1 MPASESLPRIRNAEP
16 GAVRPRRGLALLAVL
31 TALALLG
38 LMFAATV
45 TVTLT
50 QQRGE
55 RRDSDT
61 RATFAAAEAARATA
75 LADWT
80 AQLPPLLPVGQS
92 VRWTAGAWNGATGDG
107 VVTRLAPAVIRVEG
121 VASRDDGSGTPLGT
135 HAVAQL
141 LSVAP
146 PLLPIGAAVTLGAP
160 VTVGASAGAMVRFDG
175 RDTVVTGWAC
185 DPVDTATVASLASV
199 TLPALPPAALRTPWQ
214 ADSTAGWPARYRPL
228 WLLPDTLRLARPL
241 VFAGDLPGA
250 RLQPSTDSTGACR
263 AGAADPVN
271 WGDPAR
277 PSVCADWRP
286 LVHVRGH
293 LDAPTGVG
301 QGLLMVDGDLRLTGG
316 FEFWG
321 VVVVRGRLLASGTGN
336 RIVGALLAG
345 GGGGVHQLDALSV
358 RYASCVV
365 RAALLAGGV
374 LRPVPERGWS
384 EWW

>member
-1 MPASESLPRIRNAEP
+1 MFTPRTHPCHPAARPVTS
-16 GAVRPRRGLALLAVL
+16 GPRRGLALLAVL

-38 LMFAATV
+38 LMFAAAV
-45 TVTLT
+45 TTTLT
-50 QQRGE
+50 AERGE
-55 RRDSDT
+55 RRDSAARRT
-61 RATFAAAEAARATA
+61 VAAAEAARATA

-80 AQLPPLLPVGQS
+80 VRLPPLLQVGRS
-92 VRWTAGAWNGATGDG
+92 IRWTAGNWNGATGDA
-107 VVTRLAPAVIRVEG
+107 VVTRLAPSVVRVEG
-121 VASRDDGSGTPLGT
+121 VAWLDDGGGARQAS

-141 LSVAP
+141 MAVAP
-146 PLLPIGAAVTLGAP
+146 ALLPIGAALTLGAP
-160 VTVGASAGAMVRFDG
+160 VAVGPTAGATVRLDG
-175 RDTVVTGWAC
+175 RDTVVAGWRC
-185 DPVDTATVASLASV
+185 DPSDTASVASLASA
-199 TLPALPPAALRTPWQ
+199 LPTALPPSALRTPWL
-214 ADSTAGWPARYRPL
+214 ADSAATVPGRYAPSWP
-228 WLLPDTLRLARPL
+228 LPDTLRLAPALR
-241 VFAGDLPGA
+241 FAGDLPGA
-250 RLQPSTDSTGACR
+250 HLRPSTDSTGACR
-263 AGAADPVN
+263 AGATDPVN

-277 PSVCADWRP
+277 PAVCAEWQP

-301 QGLLMVDGDLRLTGG
+301 QGLLLVDGDLRLTGH

-321 VVVVRGRLLASGTGN
+321 VVVVRGRLLASGAGN